1 MPTIPDA
8 LAMRHLKYGGAPE
21 AERERMAEVLR
32 AANRHTEALLL
43 YEGRGGHPS
52 LVSALQRAV
61 SQGLAFRVLSLRR
74 LGAPVTDDHLRACA
88 LAAEKAGRWL
98 DARQCHLAVGDA
110 EAVQRL
116 AQHLPESMRPPPPP
130 PPPAEAPAPKAPGPK
145 APPPKTPGA

>member
-32 AANRHTEALLL
+32 AADRHTEALLL

-52 LVSALQRAV
+52 LVGVLDRAV
-61 SQGLAFRVLSLRR
+61 SRGLAFRVLSLRR

-88 LAAEKAGRWL
+88 LSAEKAGRWL
-98 DARQCHLAVGDA
+98 DARQCYLALG
-110 EAVQRL
+110 EAPALQRF
-116 AQHLPESMRPPPPP
+116 AQHLPECLRPPPPP
-130 PPPAEAPAPKAPGPK
+130 PPAAPSPAAPAG
-145 APPPKTPGA
+145 